1 MIISVFVYLERKD
14 SLHARISAS
23 LLVKGEENTGIS
35 EEQTIPSAFFVP
47 KSKDR
52 IIALNTDYTNIE
64 ITNEQALCWLK
75 GGTQQDILI
84 SLPRIGRI
92 EQIFS
97 YAGLR
102 ARQKPEKPLGEDG
115 RL

>member
-1 MIISVFVYLERKD
+1 MERKD

-35 EEQTIPSAFFVP
+35 EERTIPSVFFVP
-47 KSKDR
+47 KSNHG
-52 IIALNTDYTNIE
+52 IFASNTDFTNIE
-64 ITNEQALCWLK
+64 IVNEQALCWLK

-92 EQIFS
+92 VRSIE
-97 YAGLR
+97 
-102 ARQKPEKPLGEDG
+102 PLNS
-115 RL
+115 